1 MRFWGHFWI
10 IFVEIW
16 ELANN
21 PLLTYFLINIL
32 PGRTKIEGRWGDL
45 DLVAFIW
52 FFIDFPSRNRTSIND
67 YFMFYPIV
75 NIYGHVYLVSADRI
89 WFNQGTTSR
98 LHVFTERFRIR
109 AGYFLWE
116 SGGSNLFLFMITLL
130 LHECVFWVLH
140 CCFVFSR
147 PSQTSICMFV
157 GVSCV
162 TNIWGGCVQQM
173 LRGASDILQN
183 ALGGSENIWRTWC
196 SALILTSMVLL
207 TMAVRVCVSS
217 AARPFEFYIIYR
229 FLPCRPPL
237 QHSMTRCENV
247 KTHCGWNCCS
257 WKDRLKLGVLGGLY
271 SNMFVS
277 VLSL

>member
-1 MRFWGHFWI
+1 MG
-10 IFVEIW
+10 V
-16 ELANN
+16 
-21 PLLTYFLINIL
+21 
-32 PGRTKIEGRWGDL
+32 
-45 DLVAFIW
+45 
-52 FFIDFPSRNRTSIND
+52 
-67 YFMFYPIV
+67 
-75 NIYGHVYLVSADRI
+75 
-89 WFNQGTTSR
+89 
-98 LHVFTERFRIR
+98 
-109 AGYFLWE
+109 
-116 SGGSNLFLFMITLL
+116 GGSNLFLFMITLL

-162 TNIWGGCVQQM
+162 PNKWGGCVQQM

-183 ALGGSENIWRTWC
+183 ALAGTEHIWRTWC
-196 SALILTSMVLL
+196 SALILTSTVLL
-207 TMAVRVCVSS
+207 MMAVRVCVSS

-271 SNMFVS
+271 SYMFVS
-277 VLSL
+277 VLFL